1 MVDYYSCYG
10 GEVLSEIL
18 DGIDGIS
25 RVIDTVFVVKCM
37 TFLVVGGRDDSTVCL
52 LLHFEIVSYQMRSKQ
67 LNMLQHCNS
76 IVKLLTLHPSI
87 RQSRVCTHVFL
98 VDGGERDRDKRA
110 RPRKMYR
117 DMYMDIELCGAC
129 YPCITSLTAFQ
140 MGIAQICR

>member
-87 RQSRVCTHVFL
+87 
-98 VDGGERDRDKRA
+98 K
-110 RPRKMYR
+110 
-117 DMYMDIELCGAC
+117 
-129 YPCITSLTAFQ
+129 
-140 MGIAQICR
+140 